1 MSATVAY
8 AVVAVCLLVL
18 LLLYV
23 AAVRLV
29 PSTLAAEPEH
39 DDHGERPA

>member
-1 MSATVAY
+1 MSATAAY
-8 AVVAVCLLVL
+8 AIVAVCLLVL

-29 PSTLAAEPEH
+29 PSTLAEELEH
-39 DDHGERPA
+39 DDHGEQPA